1 MKVTKAVITAAGRSQ
16 RALPL
21 QTVVDRD
28 GTPKSVL
35 RVLVEEAVQAGVEDI
50 CVVVCPG
57 DEGTYAEAVG
67 DRAGHLVFVPQAEAR
82 GYGHAIHCAR
92 EFVGGRP
99 FLHLVGDHLWVG
111 QGAKGCAQQLVEV
124 AEAEA
129 CAVSAVQA
137 SRETL
142 LRYHGAI
149 GGRRVPGRQDLYL
162 IEDVIEKPTPTEA
175 EQRLLVPGLRSGHYL
190 CFFGMHVLTPVV
202 MDLLGQLLAEQPDE
216 SAATKDQR
224 SSARLG
230 GFENGTA
237 LGGALFSRAL
247 ATLAARERYLAL
259 ERPWWRYDVG
269 VKYGLLV
276 AQLALALS
284 GKERDQV
291 LTQLLELLANR
302 ELNR

>member
-92 EFVGGRP
+92 DFVGGRP

-124 AEAEA
+124 AETEA

-202 MDLLGQLLAEQPDE
+202 MDLLGLLLAEETGEMPAARDPN
-216 SAATKDQR
+216 SANQGVF
-224 SSARLG
+224 G
-230 GFENGTA
+230 GTV
-237 LGGALFSRAL
+237 FSRAL
-247 ATLAARERYLAL
+247 AILAARERYLAL

-284 GKERDQV
+284 GRERDQV

-302 ELNR
+302 EMNR

>member
-67 DRAGHLVFVPQAEAR
+67 DRGGHLVFVPQTEAR

-202 MDLLGQLLAEQPDE
+202 MDLLGQLLAEQSDE
-216 SAATKDQR
+216 GAATKDQR
-224 SSARLG
+224 SSAKLG
-230 GFENGTA
+230 GSESGA
-237 LGGALFSRAL
+237 VLGGAVFSRAL

>member
-28 GTPKSVL
+28 GTPKAVL
-35 RVLVEEAVQAGVEDI
+35 RILVEEALRAEIEDI

-57 DEGTYAEAVG
+57 DESTYANAVG
-67 DRAGHLVFVPQAEAR
+67 DLADRLAFVPQHEPR
-82 GYGHAIHCAR
+82 GYGHAIHCAKD
-92 EFVGGRP
+92 FVGGRP

-111 QGAKGCAQQLVEV
+111 QGAKGCAQQVVEV

-142 LRYHGAI
+142 LRYHGAV
-149 GGRRVPGRQDLYL
+149 GGKRVPGRQDLYV
-162 IEDVIEKPTPTEA
+162 IEDVMEKPTPTEA
-175 EQRLLVPGLRSGHYL
+175 EQRLLAPGLRAGHYL
-190 CFFGMHVLTPVV
+190 CFFGMHVLTPAIF
-202 MDLLGQLLAEQPDE
+202 DLIGQQLHEHAN
-216 SAATKDQR
+216 AKDD
-224 SSARLG
+224 AMAKMG
-230 GFENGTA
+230 GTI
-237 LGGALFSRAL
+237 FSRAL
-247 ATLAARERYLAL
+247 AGLAGRERYLAL

-269 VKYGLLV
+269 VKYGLLI

-284 GKERDQV
+284 GAERDQV
-291 LTQLLELLANR
+291 LSQLLELLATR
-302 ELNR
+302 ELQRR

>member
-35 RVLVEEAVQAGVEDI
+35 RVLVEEALQAGVEDI

-57 DEGTYAEAVG
+57 DEGTYADAVG
-67 DRAGHLVFVPQAEAR
+67 DRAGRLVFVPQAEPR
-82 GYGHAIHCAR
+82 GYGHAIHCAKD
-92 EFVGGRP
+92 FVGGRP

-124 AEAEA
+124 AETEA

-175 EQRLLVPGLRSGHYL
+175 EQRLLMPGLRSGHYL

-202 MDLLGQLLAEQPDE
+202 MDLLGQLLAEQTAE
-216 SAATKDQR
+216 GATAKDQR
-224 SSARLG
+224 G
-230 GFENGTA
+230 GAESGA
-237 LGGALFSRAL
+237 VLGGALFSRAL